1 MQKETEK
8 KVEQMISHMM
18 LDMGGTGSFEG
29 IQVCARS
36 GAHGGGRYEG
46 SGKRHKASLS

>member
-18 LDMGGTGSFEG
+18 LDIRILLPLRKTVIFIRRPYAAVISINYVNFHE
-29 IQVCARS
+29 
-36 GAHGGGRYEG
+36 
-46 SGKRHKASLS
+46 KL